1 MPASL
6 VSLVICGRMLS
17 FIVVPAI
24 CLTADDDLK
33 TQLLSTY
40 RLPTTHPVAAAAQLG
55 LGSTKTCTAA
65 HTEVSLQIY
74 VDHFEVPDEQAQ
86 TYGFKG
92 YLRAYWT
99 DPRLVYSAVSG
110 CSDDLL
116 LSRGEALQIW
126 RPDLYFDQVS
136 TLRSAMHHVMHRV
149 MRGSMH
155 DATNPNGTQRAILT
169 DGKPR
174 AAR

>member
-1 MPASL
+1 MKNGNLAT
-6 VSLVICGRMLS
+6 MLS
-17 FIVVPAI
+17 FILVPAI
-24 CLTADDDLK
+24 GFTADDDLK
-33 TQLLSTY
+33 TQLLSDY

-55 LGSTKTCTAA
+55 LGSAKTCTAA
-65 HTEVSLQIY
+65 YTEVSLQIY

-99 DPRLVYSAVSG
+99 DPRLAFTASG

-126 RPDLYFDQVS
+126 RMRHRARTPD
-136 TLRSAMHHVMHRV
+136 
-149 MRGSMH
+149 
-155 DATNPNGTQRAILT
+155 
-169 DGKPR
+169 
-174 AAR
+174 